1 MSGKLVILS
10 GPSGVGKD
18 TVLAEWHKVNPQ
30 VTRVVACTTRQPR
43 TSETDGEDYHFLSVQ
58 EFLFKIETGDFLEH
72 KEVHGNYYGT
82 PQSAMQTLLDAGK
95 IAVLKIDVQ
104 GALTVM
110 NRRPDAI
117 SIFLQPPNDGELE
130 RRIRER
136 GLDSDEVIRVRLQNA
151 LEEMSFADRYDHRI
165 VNDNIP
171 NVVRQLEEAIK

>member
-18 TVLAEWHKVNPQ
+18 TVLAQWHKVNPQ
-30 VTRVVACTTRQPR
+30 VARVVACTTRQPR
-43 TSETDGEDYHFLSVQ
+43 AGEVDGEDYHFLSVQ
-58 EFLFKIETGDFLEH
+58 EFLFKIEAGDFLEH

-82 PQSAMQTLLDAGK
+82 PQSAMQGLLDVGK
-95 IAVLKIDVQ
+95 VAVLKIDVQ

-117 SIFLQPPNDGELE
+117 SIFLQPPNEAELE

-136 GLDSDEVIRVRLQNA
+136 GLDSEEVIRVRLQNA
-151 LEEMSFADRYDHRI
+151 LEEMSFADRYDYRI
-165 VNDNIP
+165 VNDNLLS
-171 NVVRQLEEAIK
+171 VVRQLEEAIK